1 MVGIFLLFV
10 CGLWIFKRQTYEG
23 PVRAQSMVRALF
35 TDLISQ
41 QFDLILGESNTAG
54 LELDSEKQFS
64 DRDKDGNVAFQHPE
78 NGSV

>member
-1 MVGIFLLFV
+1 M
-10 CGLWIFKRQTYEG
+10 FKRQSYQG
-23 PVRAQSMVRALF
+23 PVRAQFMVRALF

-41 QFDLILGESNTAG
+41 QFDLILGESNTTG

-64 DRDKDGNVAFQHPE
+64 DGGKNGNVVFQHRE